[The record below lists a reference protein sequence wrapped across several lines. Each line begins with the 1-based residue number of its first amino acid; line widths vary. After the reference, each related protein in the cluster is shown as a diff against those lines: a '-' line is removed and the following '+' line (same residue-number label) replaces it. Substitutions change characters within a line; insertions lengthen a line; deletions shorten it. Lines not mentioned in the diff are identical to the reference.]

1 MSGARRFNA
10 MICDMRG
17 WLTLARRDNSIMSV
31 RFAGSQHL
39 LIVNRECHQAGDSRD
54 AGRWL
59 GLARVIAVGVVRPD
73 GFPTAGDDLDVQF
86 SFDGNHAASSGSG
99 ARFSS
104 DAMPLE

>member
-1 MSGARRFNA
+1 
-10 MICDMRG
+10 
-17 WLTLARRDNSIMSV
+17 
-31 RFAGSQHL
+31 
-39 LIVNRECHQAGDSRD
+39 
-54 AGRWL
+54 
-59 GLARVIAVGVVRPD
+59 VRPD